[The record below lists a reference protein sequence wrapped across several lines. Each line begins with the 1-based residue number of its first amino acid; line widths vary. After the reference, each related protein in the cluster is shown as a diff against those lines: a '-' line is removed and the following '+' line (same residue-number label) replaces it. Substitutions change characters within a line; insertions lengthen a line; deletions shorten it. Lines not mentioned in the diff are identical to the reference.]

1 MTGKQAYNISFK
13 KKGLGQISF
22 DLIKQS
28 NEITYWEIVPISLH
42 TFNRSTIALGQ
53 NKLKELTNP
62 STYIKFDKIFKSI

>member
-13 KKGLGQISF
+13 KKGLGQISL

-53 NKLKELTNP
+53 NKLKE
-62 STYIKFDKIFKSI
+62 